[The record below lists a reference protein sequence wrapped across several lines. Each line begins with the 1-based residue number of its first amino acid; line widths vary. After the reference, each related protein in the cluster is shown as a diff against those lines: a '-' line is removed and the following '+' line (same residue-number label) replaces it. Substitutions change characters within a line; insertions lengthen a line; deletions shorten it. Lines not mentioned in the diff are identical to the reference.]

1 MNILRD
7 SIVMLKVLFDKR
19 PILCLLAVNVLF
31 MALVVVCLPFG
42 FEPVDDRCLAWVT
55 SGYLTGHPG
64 YHTVY
69 MHVFYAWIESRLYSL
84 MPQIEWHTWL
94 FLAIHLSSITVIG
107 HCVLKS
113 GNNGFVKSIALL
125 LLYVMELY
133 FLTHFQFTTTACLA
147 ATAGMLLVV
156 LKHNYVLGI
165 ILFFIGTLIRYQA
178 AMFCGLMTAALY
190 PLVIL
195 VKGFDIRQITTLI
208 VCVIGAVGLHFIDI
222 QMYSIDPRWKEMR
235 EADILRG
242 KVYDNSNIWRV
253 YSNPSEVISQEDL
266 DGMACPFPYAPDCL
280 WENRSNIDGFWDND
294 KLNAFLQKVE
304 ENTTYKGIQGLKK
317 VKNIPVQLARYPFLF
332 AVALLVVVGVLLSL
346 DNKRQRMALIMG
358 TLCFPVI
365 LAYISLNVRLNERS
379 LLCGWLPL
387 VLLPLCVA
395 PRFKRISMFLSSIA
409 ILLVGVFIVKS
420 MPASKPYVEYSRQR
434 ELVDYGKELGAKFIY
449 SENPFY
455 PETEYPFGIRYHG
468 LVKVYSDGNLGICNN
483 VNIEGDCVF
492 LDEKGKKHQGDI
504 VPGFGLEEL
513 KTNDNYVLYRLR
525 KFD

>member
-1 MNILRD
+1 MNNMRD
-7 SIVMLKVLFDKR
+7 FIVRLKGSFDKK
-19 PILCLLAVNVLF
+19 PASCLLAVNVLF

-55 SGYLTGHPG
+55 SGYLMGHPG

-69 MHVFYAWIESRLYSL
+69 MHVFYAWIESRLYTI

-107 HCVLKS
+107 YCVLKS
-113 GNNGFVKSIALL
+113 GYNGFVKGITVL

-147 ATAGMLLVV
+147 ATAGLLLVV

-165 ILFFIGTLIRYQA
+165 TLFFLGTLIRYQA

-195 VKGFDIRQITTLI
+195 VKGFDIRQISTLI
-208 VCVIGAVGLHFIDI
+208 VCVIVAVGLHFIDI
-222 QMYSIDPRWKEMR
+222 QMYNNDPRWKEMR

-242 KVYDNSNIWRV
+242 KVYDNSNMWRM
-253 YSNPSEVISQEDL
+253 YSSPSEMISQDDL

-280 WENRSNIDGFWDND
+280 WENRSNIDGFWDNG
-294 KLNAFLQKVE
+294 KLNSFLQKVE
-304 ENTTYKGIQGLKK
+304 ELTTYKGIPGIKK
-317 VKNIPVQLARYPFLF
+317 VKNIPVQLAKYPLLF
-332 AVALLVVVGVLLSL
+332 AVALLMVFSVLFSL
-346 DNKRQRMALIMG
+346 DSKRQRLALVIG
-358 TLCFPVI
+358 SLCFPVI

-379 LLCGWLPL
+379 VLCGWLPL
-387 VLLPLCVA
+387 VLLPLCII
-395 PRFKRISMFLSSIA
+395 PRFKRISMLLSAIA
-409 ILLVGVFIVKS
+409 IVLVGGFIVKS
-420 MPASKPYVEYSRQR
+420 MPSSKPSVEYRCQK

-468 LVKVYSDGNLGICNN
+468 LVKVYSDGNSNICDD
-483 VNIEGDCVF
+483 VTIEGDCVF
-492 LDEKGKKHQGDI
+492 LEVKGRKQLDEI
-504 VPGFGLEEL
+504 VSGFCLEEL
-513 KTNDNYVLYRLR
+513 KSNDKYVLYRMR
-525 KFD
+525 RFD